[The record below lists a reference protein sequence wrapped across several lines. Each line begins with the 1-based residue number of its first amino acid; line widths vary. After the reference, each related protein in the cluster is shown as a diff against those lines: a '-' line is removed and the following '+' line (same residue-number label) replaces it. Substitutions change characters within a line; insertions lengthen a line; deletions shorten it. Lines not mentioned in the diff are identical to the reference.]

1 LGVYDNFEEE
11 YVSIFQSGTKSSVT
25 LPAYNVGFSEKKN
38 SYSSFYSYQP
48 EWIQSAENVLISW
61 SNGGL
66 YVHDSATKNTFYGT
80 YTSSSMTLIFNENN
94 TIKKTFDNITIDAN
108 DSWNSATIGDVNTSL
123 GQTSNL
129 IASDYEIH
137 EGFRHAAL
145 IRDSLSLGGII
156 NGDYLKGT
164 WLEVKFN
171 NSATN
176 LVYLSGLYMGYQPSP
191 RNF

>member
-1 LGVYDNFEEE
+1 MGVYDNFEEE
-11 YVSIFQSGTKSSVT
+11 YVSIFQVGTKGGVT
-25 LPAYNVGFSEKKN
+25 LPPYAVGFSEKKN
-38 SYSSFYSYQP
+38 AYSSFYSYEP
-48 EWIQSAENVLISW
+48 EWIQSAENVLVSW
-61 SNGGL
+61 KNGGL

-80 YTSSSMTLIFNENN
+80 YTKSSISLVFNENN
-94 TIKKTFDNITIDAN
+94 VIKKTFDNITIDAN
-108 DSWNSATIGDVNTSL
+108 DTWDSATMGDVNTSL

-129 IASDYEIH
+129 IGSDYEIH

-145 IRDSLSLGGII
+145 MRDSLSLGGII

-164 WLEVKFN
+164 WIEVKLS

-176 LVYLSGLYMGYQPSP
+176 LVYLSGLYMGEQASP